1 MARDVKGSCYSD
13 IWAAGGERPVA
24 QQTTLYKGKDEV
36 CTLNCSLKLL
46 NALLQEIDFD
56 TYNDNFGVIYIWDS
70 NEQTFVDSYVAV
82 TAFDKWILKR

>member
-1 MARDVKGSCYSD
+1 M
-13 IWAAGGERPVA
+13 
-24 QQTTLYKGKDEV
+24 